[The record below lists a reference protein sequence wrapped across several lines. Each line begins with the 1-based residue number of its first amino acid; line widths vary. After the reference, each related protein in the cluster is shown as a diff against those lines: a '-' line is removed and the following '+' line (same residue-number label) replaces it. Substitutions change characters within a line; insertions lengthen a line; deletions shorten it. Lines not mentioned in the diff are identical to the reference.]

1 MMSVCTLMC
10 LIFQNSIS
18 DIIPESNPSFL
29 SKVMVVQR
37 TENLLPSANFSLL
50 ACVSMMLI
58 KENEKNT
65 VNKLQVLE
73 STLDRYGMIHKK

>member
-10 LIFQNSIS
+10 LILQNSIS

-29 SKVMVVQR
+29 SKVMVVQS

-58 KENEKNT
+58 
-65 VNKLQVLE
+65 NKLQVLE
-73 STLDRYGMIHKK
+73 STLDRQEVTVHCNSKTLLL